1 MVAAATGAT
10 TVAVTAE
17 AVAGIGAP
25 VAAGETAAAR
35 VAAAVAGDGAV
46 AAAVA
51 GFSRVGREIGVFRH
65 VTPPTTLCLEFPRE
79 TGLIL
84 RCAGNVGNPF
94 QTKQGNRPSCLE
106 QEGRRCSDE
115 VVREPRC
122 SCRVRPAC
130 PGTFGVA
137 SRVQSTVS
145 HFKTERGSF
154 LETP

>member
-1 MVAAATGAT
+1 MTLRFVPSSTGLPSKRCP
-10 TVAVTAE
+10 
-17 AVAGIGAP
+17 GIGF
-25 VAAGETAAAR
+25 
-35 VAAAVAGDGAV
+35 
-46 AAAVA
+46 
-51 GFSRVGREIGVFRH
+51 FSRVGREIGVFRH
-65 VTPPTTLCLEFPRE
+65 VTPPTTLCLEFTRE

-94 QTKQGNRPSCLE
+94 QTKQGNRPSCRK

-137 SRVQSTVS
+137 SRAPVYYEGTVQFVCKYLAIQLAQLRAPLGEKLA
-145 HFKTERGSF
+145 KTFQLPHCNGLQSYRE
-154 LETP
+154 